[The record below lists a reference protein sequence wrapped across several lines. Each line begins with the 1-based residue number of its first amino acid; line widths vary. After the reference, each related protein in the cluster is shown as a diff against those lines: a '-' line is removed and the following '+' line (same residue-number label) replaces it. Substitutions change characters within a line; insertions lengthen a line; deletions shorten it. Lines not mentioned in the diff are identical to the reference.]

1 MLVKEERYFISSLKA
16 DACLFLK
23 TAREHWGVENGL
35 HWRLDVD
42 FQEDASR
49 KRKNA
54 ATNFSVVNKMAIA
67 ILGMDCD
74 KVPLRRKRQRASMS
88 DDYLRKLIN
97 NFCLKL

>member
-1 MLVKEERYFISSLKA
+1 MN
-16 DACLFLK
+16 LFFYIK

-54 ATNFSVVNKMAIA
+54 ATNFSLVSKMAIA
-67 ILGMDCD
+67 ILNTDEKKEPM
-74 KVPLRRKRQRASMS
+74 RRKRQRASLS
-88 DDYLRKLIN
+88 DGYLRYLID